1 MPISTGIGD
10 EIGGPL
16 NPSIFEIETRGIV
29 NVNRELLGI
38 LRDTLQ
44 VSFTELGGQVWKY
57 QASAN
62 RPVLPALVST
72 RMQTPDFSVDD
83 KMWKEYYEDLLN
95 NLPPTIREKL
105 EYDLK
110 SPLKDRDNAYI
121 ALENILTATARTLAF
136 INAASAPIDPGSI
149 EQRYA
154 ELNALLPLFTATSTT
169 TLGKAF
175 FNKARE
181 FLDEA
186 GANYIHRDKLSDT
199 VRQAQ
204 YALDNMQK
212 ELDAYGN

>member
-110 SPLKDRDNAYI
+110 SPLKDRNNAYI
-121 ALENILTATARTLAF
+121 ALENILTTTARTLAF
-136 INAASAPIDPGSI
+136 INAASAPIGPGSI